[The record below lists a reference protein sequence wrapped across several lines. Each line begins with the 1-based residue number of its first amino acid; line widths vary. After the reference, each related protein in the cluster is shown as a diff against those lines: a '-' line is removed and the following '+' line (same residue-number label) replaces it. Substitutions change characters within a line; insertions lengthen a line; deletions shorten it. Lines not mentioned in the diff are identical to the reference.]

1 MTSGEKRVFQEDFWR
16 KAGRNLR
23 SALAM
28 IDTLPG
34 ACVYVKDVKGRF
46 VAANRRNLDVC
57 GIAREEDIIGLTS
70 ADLFPAPLARAYAA
84 LDRRVRESGEPAVNV
99 TDSPTGDYSTD
110 RLVKSVYPV
119 WSGKRCIGTMCVFV
133 QTPAEESVPAWHGR
147 IREVT
152 AWIARNPG
160 ERITVEG
167 LARRARMT
175 PRQLRSAFRGILG
188 TSVTAFVRLQ
198 RLAAAR
204 RLLETTD
211 DTVSDIAQ
219 ACGFYDHSHFANA
232 FRRAYGRSPGAWRAE
247 AATRPKGGSRSSA
260 GDGRRRVRP

>member
-1 MTSGEKRVFQEDFWR
+1 MTSDEKRCFQEHFFR

-28 IDTLPG
+28 IDTIPG
-34 ACVYVKDVKGRF
+34 ACFYVKDAEGRF
-46 VAANRRNLDVC
+46 VAANRRNLDLC
-57 GIAREEDIIGLTS
+57 RIAREEDAIGRTS
-70 ADLFPAPLARAYAA
+70 ADLFPPPLARAYTE
-84 LDRRVRESGEPAVNV
+84 LDRRVRESGEPALNV

-110 RLVKSVYPV
+110 RLVKSVCPV
-119 WSGKRCIGTMCVFV
+119 WSGKACIGTMCVFV
-133 QTPAEESVPAWHGR
+133 QTPAEETVPAWHGR

-152 AWIARNPG
+152 SWIARNPG

-167 LARRARMT
+167 LARRAKMT
-175 PRQLRSAFRGILG
+175 PRQLRGAFRGILG

-204 RLLETTD
+204 RLLETTSD
-211 DTVSDIAQ
+211 SVSDVAQ

-232 FRRAYGRSPGAWRAE
+232 FRRAYGRSPGAWRA
-247 AATRPKGGSRSSA
+247 
-260 GDGRRRVRP
+260 GRRGAGRGPGTR

>member
-1 MTSGEKRVFQEDFWR
+1 MTTDEKKRFRENFFR
-16 KAGRNLR
+16 KAGPNLR
-23 SALAM
+23 SALAL
-28 IDTLPG
+28 IDTIPG
-34 ACVYVKDVKGRF
+34 ACFYVKDARGRF
-46 VAANRRNLDVC
+46 VAYNRRGCDV
-57 GIAREEDIIGLTS
+57 IRVKDEDSIVGLTS
-70 ADLFPAPLARAYAA
+70 ADLFPAPLARAYTA

-119 WSGKRCIGTMCVFV
+119 RSGKACIGTMCVFV

-175 PRQLRSAFRGILG
+175 PRQLRGAFRGILG

-219 ACGFYDHSHFANA
+219 ACGFYDHSHFANV

-247 AATRPKGGSRSSA
+247 AATRPEGPRSSA
-260 GDGRRRVRP
+260 GDGRRRVHP

>member
-1 MTSGEKRVFQEDFWR
+1 MTTAEKKRFRENFFR
-16 KAGRNLR
+16 KAGPNLR

-28 IDTLPG
+28 IDTIPG
-34 ACVYVKDVKGRF
+34 ACFYVKDARGRF
-46 VAANRRNLDVC
+46 VAYNQRGCDV
-57 GIAREEDIIGLTS
+57 IRVKDEDSIVGLTS
-70 ADLFPAPLARAYAA
+70 ADLFPAPLARAYTA

-119 WSGKRCIGTMCVFV
+119 RSGKACIGTMCVFV

-152 AWIARNPG
+152 AWIARNPA
-160 ERITVEG
+160 EKITVEG

-219 ACGFYDHSHFANA
+219 ACGFYDHSHFANV
-232 FRRAYGRSPGAWRAE
+232 FRRAYGRAPGACRA
-247 AATRPKGGSRSSA
+247 ASRP
-260 GDGRRRVRP
+260 

>member
-1 MTSGEKRVFQEDFWR
+1 MKRNPLTPLKKMLQRVRRLYKAVLVLSGITAIVLTVLEELRNVEKRRRKPED
-16 KAGRNLR
+16 
-23 SALAM
+23 
-28 IDTLPG
+28 LPR
-34 ACVYVKDVKGRF
+34 DP
-46 VAANRRNLDVC
+46 D
-57 GIAREEDIIGLTS
+57 
-70 ADLFPAPLARAYAA
+70 
-84 LDRRVRESGEPAVNV
+84 V

-119 WSGKRCIGTMCVFV
+119 WSGKTCIGTMCVFV

-152 AWIARNPG
+152 SWIARNPG

-175 PRQLRSAFRGILG
+175 TRQLRGAFRGILG
-188 TSVTAFVRLQ
+188 TSVTVFVRLQ

-204 RLLETTD
+204 RLLETTSD
-211 DTVSDIAQ
+211 SVSDVAQ

-232 FRRAYGRSPGAWRAE
+232 ASIALYEAYRQIGGA
-247 AATRPKGGSRSSA
+247 
-260 GDGRRRVRP
+260 